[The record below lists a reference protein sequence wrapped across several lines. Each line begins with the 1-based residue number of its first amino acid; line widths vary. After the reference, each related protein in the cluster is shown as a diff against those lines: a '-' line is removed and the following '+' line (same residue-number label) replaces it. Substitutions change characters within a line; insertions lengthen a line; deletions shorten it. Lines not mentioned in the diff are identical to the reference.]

1 MSDSLLTIRIPDEDV
16 ETKKELKYYD
26 RKIYEHRQRLIYLES
41 QDCRNSLL
49 KETIEEQRTEVTAKF
64 RIYINARHELI
75 EKIKKEQKEKQ
86 MEMDKQIANS
96 TDNNELDD

>member
-75 EKIKKEQKEKQ
+75 EKIEKQQKEKETEQKEK
-86 MEMDKQIANS
+86 E
-96 TDNNELDD
+96 T

>member
-26 RKIYEHRQRLIYLES
+26 RKINEHRQRLIYLES

-49 KETIEEQRTEVTAKF
+49 KETIEEQRTEVTSKF
-64 RIYINARHELI
+64 RVYINARHELI
-75 EKIKKEQKEKQ
+75 EKIEKQEKEKEKEQKMKN
-86 MEMDKQIANS
+86 KRNS
-96 TDNNELDD
+96 